1 VYILFQMLLPLDFYL
16 IRIAFNNGYLF
27 FLIEIF
33 LDLIHHSI
41 DEARISFYLMMTL
54 DIPIVKQMLKSIV
67 DTCATLIISSVESH
81 QVILI

>member
-1 VYILFQMLLPLDFYL
+1 MLLPLDFYL

-54 DIPIVKQMLKSIV
+54 EIPIVKQMLKSIV

>member
-54 DIPIVKQMLKSIV
+54 EIPIVKQMLKSIV
-67 DTCATLIISSVESH
+67 DTTLIISSVESH